1 MIFRVQIFYYR
12 IDEKIFVVSEDLN
25 FLGDV
30 LKVFEIARIVIFDFQ
45 LKFKWNLIWIQILI

>member
-1 MIFRVQIFYYR
+1 MIFRMQIFYYR

-45 LKFKWNLIWIQILI
+45 LKFKWSLIWIQILI

>member
-30 LKVFEIARIVIFDFQ
+30 LKVFEFLRV
-45 LKFKWNLIWIQILI
+45 L